1 MKSIGLVSLSGLV
14 EDSGMAEKEKA
25 YKVTGRLTVDYELI
39 VQALNADEARYFS
52 TDIDLE
58 KWREI
63 DSDWQV
69 TDVTRSYFLKVV
81 KGQEQV
87 SNNNVSSGE

>member
-1 MKSIGLVSLSGLV
+1 
-14 EDSGMAEKEKA
+14 MAEKEKA

-69 TDVTRSYFLKVV
+69 TDVTKSNFLKVV

>member
-1 MKSIGLVSLSGLV
+1 
-14 EDSGMAEKEKA
+14 MAEKERA

-81 KGQEQV
+81 TGQEQV
-87 SNNNVSSGE
+87 SSNNVSSGE

>member
-1 MKSIGLVSLSGLV
+1 M
-14 EDSGMAEKEKA
+14 DEKEKA

-39 VQALNADEARYFS
+39 VQALNADEARYFA
-52 TDIDLE
+52 TDIDLD

-69 TDVTRSYFLKVV
+69 TEVARRYFLKVI
-81 KGQEQV
+81 KSE
-87 SNNNVSSGE
+87 SA

>member
-39 VQALNADEARYFS
+39 VQAFNADEARYFS

-63 DSDWQV
+63 DSDGQV
-69 TDVTRSYFLKVV
+69 TDVTKSNFLKVV

-87 SNNNVSSGE
+87 TNNNVSSGE

>member
-1 MKSIGLVSLSGLV
+1 
-14 EDSGMAEKEKA
+14 MAENEKA

-69 TDVTRSYFLKVV
+69 TDVTKSHFLKVV

-87 SNNNVSSGE
+87 TNNNVSSGE

>member
-1 MKSIGLVSLSGLV
+1 MN
-14 EDSGMAEKEKA
+14 EKEKA

-39 VQALNADEARYFS
+39 VQALNADEARYFA
-52 TDIDLE
+52 TDIDLD

-69 TDVTRSYFLKVV
+69 TEVARNYFLKVI
-81 KGQEQV
+81 KSE
-87 SNNNVSSGE
+87 SA